1 MIAPQYSQLWHDV
14 RHLSSMAF
22 AILGSWKISSHDLK
36 LTFVVKI
43 VLRFS

>member
-14 RHLSSMAF
+14 RHDHGI